1 MSIFDDIESD
11 AKLGTAGD
19 FTAVGPAATGNWG
32 IFDPEGALLIGE
44 CFADLLFVDDGA
56 DVQAAANARRFIRVP
71 QLERIALAAK
81 KLEASANRLTRKKVS
96 PLTGGRLILERDV
109 ENLACEIAAFREACK

>member
-1 MSIFDDIESD
+1 MSIFDDIEAD
-11 AKLGTAGD
+11 VKLGTTGD
-19 FTAVGPAATGNWG
+19 FTAVDSATTGDWS
-32 IFDPEGALLIGE
+32 IFDLEGSLLGE
-44 CFADLLFVDDGA
+44 CFADIRFA
-56 DVQAAANARRFIRVP
+56 NECSDVEAAANACRFARVP

-109 ENLACEIAAFREACK
+109 LNLAREIAAFREACK